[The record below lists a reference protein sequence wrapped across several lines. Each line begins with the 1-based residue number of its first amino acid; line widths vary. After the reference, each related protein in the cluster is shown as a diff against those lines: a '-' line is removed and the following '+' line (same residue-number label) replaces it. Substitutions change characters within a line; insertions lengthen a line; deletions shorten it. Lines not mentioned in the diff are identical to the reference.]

1 MTPTLQQMT
10 PPPPKEPAFVCI
22 YGPSGV
28 GKTTDCGYSFPT
40 GLFLAAPGALKPLR
54 SVCGYDPASAPVE
67 DIEQATALVRKAA
80 KSGQYDSIIVDDLS
94 FLAEK
99 TFAKTE
105 KKASGFRLWG
115 ILRDIV
121 LDFRDACRLEAKC
134 HVIVNCFSR
143 STEFVTST
151 GVRSFEDFR
160 HGDEVTVLTHT
171 GAWKRAVVKSYGTRQ
186 MNRITIRRGPARHE
200 VVATPDHRWL
210 LANGAETTML
220 AKGDRL
226 LAAPSIFNDFDF
238 VGATDNEKLAWV
250 RGFHYGDGTTDSRG
264 YANVRLCGRKER
276 FFTRFGDAGFTTRIP
291 DWGNGDVMVNLGK
304 MPKVIPETFATPEEA
319 RAYVA
324 GYLAADGH
332 INKSE
337 SARGYTPFTGVQT
350 SDPMMSDFIRRYFPT
365 AGVYL
370 VSENHVTRTTNYG
383 THDATWHTTVEGFSS
398 HPVAAFIVDSI
409 EPAAAEEAWCL
420 EVEDDHSLVLP
431 FGVATGN
438 CWEQVPT
445 QKQDGTK
452 VRGGPLLSGKLP
464 EQLPAM
470 CDKVYRASHDPN
482 RKPWPSIY
490 RCFLDPNYVMK
501 DRDGIVDPAPMNLSE
516 ILRDGGYVVRR
527 HPSLEWQEGIVEDL
541 AQAWITLPYE
551 QTIPSANA
559 AYGQLMSAGIHPLH
573 VRWTIRDAMDRT
585 ALRRARA
592 SKFANFI

>member
-54 SVCGYDPASAPVE
+54 SVCGYDPASAAVE

-134 HVIVNCFSR
+134 HVIV
-143 STEFVTST
+143 
-151 GVRSFEDFR
+151 
-160 HGDEVTVLTHT
+160 
-171 GAWKRAVVKSYGTRQ
+171 
-186 MNRITIRRGPARHE
+186 
-200 VVATPDHRWL
+200 
-210 LANGAETTML
+210 
-220 AKGDRL
+220 
-226 LAAPSIFNDFDF
+226 
-238 VGATDNEKLAWV
+238 
-250 RGFHYGDGTTDSRG
+250 
-264 YANVRLCGRKER
+264 
-276 FFTRFGDAGFTTRIP
+276 
-291 DWGNGDVMVNLGK
+291 
-304 MPKVIPETFATPEEA
+304 
-319 RAYVA
+319 
-324 GYLAADGH
+324 
-332 INKSE
+332 
-337 SARGYTPFTGVQT
+337 
-350 SDPMMSDFIRRYFPT
+350 
-365 AGVYL
+365 
-370 VSENHVTRTTNYG
+370 
-383 THDATWHTTVEGFSS
+383 
-398 HPVAAFIVDSI
+398 
-409 EPAAAEEAWCL
+409 
-420 EVEDDHSLVLP
+420 
-431 FGVATGN
+431 N

-516 ILRDGGYVVRR
+516 IMRDGGYIVRR